1 LIPKK
6 SLNFTEQATYHCGL
20 KDTNAMK
27 NNEVIEH
34 IVNWLKS
41 YAEEN
46 NMNGFVVGVSGGIDS
61 ALTSTLCAKTGLPTL
76 CLEMP
81 IKQQQNQI
89 ERAQKHIEWLSEN
102 FTNVSGKTI
111 NLNTVFTSFSGVTS
125 QDDTSN
131 EALLSLANSRSRLR
145 MVTLYYF
152 AARYRYLVAGTGNK
166 VEDFG
171 VGFYTKYGDGGV
183 DLSPI
188 ADLMKT
194 EVRALAKT
202 LGVSDAILQAPPT
215 DGLWDDDRND
225 EEQLGATYEELEWA
239 MNQHQSGKT
248 VQDFVGKNAQVM
260 DVFLR
265 HHNTNKHKMN
275 PIPVCEIPGRLM

>member
-1 LIPKK
+1 
-6 SLNFTEQATYHCGL
+6 
-20 KDTNAMK
+20 
-27 NNEVIEH
+27 
-34 IVNWLKS
+34 
-41 YAEEN
+41 
-46 NMNGFVVGVSGGIDS
+46 MNGFVIGVSGGIDS

-81 IKQQQNQI
+81 IKQQENQI
-89 ERAQKHIEWLSEN
+89 DRAQEHIKWLEKK
-102 FTNVSGKTI
+102 FTNACGKTI
-111 NLNTVFTSFSGVTS
+111 NLNRVFTSFSEVTS
-125 QDDTSN
+125 EYDTSDA
-131 EALLSLANSRSRLR
+131 ALLSLANSRSRLR

-152 AARYRYLVAGTGNK
+152 AARHRYLVAGTGNK

-202 LGVSDAILQAPPT
+202 VGVSDAILKAPPT

-225 EEQLGATYEELEWA
+225 EDQLGATYEELEWA
-239 MNQHQSGKT
+239 MKQHQSGK
-248 VQDFVGKNAQVM
+248 VADDFVGKELRIM
-260 DVFLR
+260 STFLK

-275 PIPVCEIPGRLM
+275 PIPVCEIPKHLI

>member
-1 LIPKK
+1 
-6 SLNFTEQATYHCGL
+6 
-20 KDTNAMK
+20 MK

-34 IVNWLKS
+34 IIHWLKA

-46 NMNGFVVGVSGGIDS
+46 NMEGFVVGVSGGIDS

-89 ERAQKHIEWLSEN
+89 DRAQEHISWLAKNHS
-102 FTNVSGKTI
+102 NVSGKTI
-111 NLNTVFTSFSGVTS
+111 NLNTVFSSFTDVTS
-125 QDDTSN
+125 HEDKSQA
-131 EALLSLANSRSRLR
+131 ALLSLANSRSRLR
-145 MVTLYYF
+145 MATLYYF
-152 AARYRYLVAGTGNK
+152 AGRYRYLVAGTGNK

-183 DLSPI
+183 DVSPI

-194 EVRALAKT
+194 EVRELAKA
-202 LGVSDAILQAPPT
+202 LGVHDDILMAPPT

-225 EEQLGATYEELEWA
+225 EDQLGASYAQLEWA
-239 MNQHQSGKT
+239 MRQQELGKT
-248 VQDFVGKNAQVM
+248 REDFVGEEARVM
-260 DVFLR
+260 QLYYR
-265 HHNTNKHKMN
+265 HHKANTHKMQ
-275 PIPVCEIPGRLM
+275 PIPVCQIPETLR

>member
-1 LIPKK
+1 
-6 SLNFTEQATYHCGL
+6 
-20 KDTNAMK
+20 MK

>member
-1 LIPKK
+1 
-6 SLNFTEQATYHCGL
+6 
-20 KDTNAMK
+20 MK

-41 YAEEN
+41 YAKQN
-46 NMNGFVVGVSGGIDS
+46 RMNGFVVGVSGGIDS

-89 ERAQKHIEWLSEN
+89 DRAQEHIKWLKKN
-102 FTNVSGKTI
+102 YTNVSGKTI
-111 NLNTVFTSFSGVTS
+111 NLNSVFTSFSEVTS
-125 QDDTSN
+125 ERDTSN
-131 EALLSLANSRSRLR
+131 AALLSLANSRSRLR

-152 AARYRYLVAGTGNK
+152 AARNRYLVAGTGNK

-183 DLSPI
+183 DVSPI

-194 EVRALAKT
+194 EVRALAKAI
-202 LGVSDAILQAPPT
+202 GVNDGILQAPPT

-225 EEQLGATYEELEWA
+225 EDQLGATYEELEWA
-239 MNQHQSGKT
+239 MNQHHKGK
-248 VQDFVGKNAQVM
+248 VAEDFVGKDLRVM
-260 DVFLR
+260 STFLR

-275 PIPVCEIPGRLM
+275 PIPVCKIPEHLM